1 MKNLE
6 NEYKKSQTEEMPD
19 LWNRIESG
27 LPRGRKSRILRLM
40 AVYGGA
46 AAALLLLLVS
56 AGLFL
61 QRDLYGGKSDANQV
75 APQNAEGML
84 IADTET
90 FIQETAGNNSAGS
103 EDSLSGTPVSEA
115 PAQEAE
121 DNGAGSEDLLSG
133 TSVSEAA
140 TQEAAGTPVQSS
152 QAEEDGVPMV
162 PMEEADILQDG
173 GTWEAAAAWDCLAGY
188 LREEG
193 ILPEEVKISEYEAL
207 KEGETVCSWKAEEEG
222 KVCFLE
228 FSGYSEDGECLLFSI
243 WKQNEDGSG
252 NVLEAEYGVN
262 LRTGAVEKI

>member
-27 LPRGRKSRILRLM
+27 LPRRRKSRVLRLM

-103 EDSLSGTPVSEA
+103 EDSLS
-115 PAQEAE
+115 
-121 DNGAGSEDLLSG
+121 
-133 TSVSEAA
+133 
-140 TQEAAGTPVQSS
+140 GTPVQSS

-228 FSGYSEDGECLLFSI
+228 FSGYSEDGEYLLFSI

>member
-19 LWNRIESG
+19 LWNRIENG
-27 LPRGRKSRILRLM
+27 LPRRRKSRVLRIM

-103 EDSLSGTPVSEA
+103 EDSLS
-115 PAQEAE
+115 
-121 DNGAGSEDLLSG
+121 
-133 TSVSEAA
+133 
-140 TQEAAGTPVQSS
+140 GTPVQSS

-228 FSGYSEDGECLLFSI
+228 FSGYSEDGEYLLFSI
-243 WKQNEDGSG
+243 WRQNEDGSG

-262 LRTGAVEKI
+262 LRTGAVEEI

>member
-19 LWNRIESG
+19 LWNRIENG
-27 LPRGRKSRILRLM
+27 LPRRRKSRVLRIM

-103 EDSLSGTPVSEA
+103 EDSLSGTPV
-115 PAQEAE
+115 
-121 DNGAGSEDLLSG
+121 
-133 TSVSEAA
+133 
-140 TQEAAGTPVQSS
+140 QSS

-193 ILPEEVKISEYEAL
+193 ILPEEVKIPEYEAL

-228 FSGYSEDGECLLFSI
+228 FSGYSEDGEYLLFSI
-243 WKQNEDGSG
+243 WRQNEDGSG

-262 LRTGAVEKI
+262 LRTGAVEEI